1 MNIEPQNSYEYKI
14 KAVNGFNYSIS
25 DASAVVTTTLS
36 DSLRVIRDVTALTFD
51 MIKLENSAENNITG
65 DLNLTKVG
73 LNGSVIVW
81 RSSSNSIDVDSGKV
95 DRTALDSDLNVSLE
109 AFVKYG
115 ESNDTVKFNLV
126 FKKIDVIDTD
136 GDGIPDNEDL
146 DDDGD
151 GISDT
156 DELKYGL
163 NPKDSSDATQDS
175 DHDGVSNIDEIKA
188 GTNPLVSDLNPIT
201 ITTEQNVYVYQGEE
215 YNLSLDIN
223 HSQKQ
228 NLDILL
234 LTLDDIE
241 HNNSIFSLTPN
252 WTEFEPIAWEE
263 YRKQKLSVMIKGE
276 TVGERNMT
284 IVVSDEDNEQ
294 LNKDVHVSVVA
305 KSYNSISLKRTGW
318 NLVSI
323 CQNMNKDEI
332 DMTNIEEIQAQN
344 GHTLYTGDFADYSNL
359 DELKAGYGYWVKAKK
374 GVLFNVGKA
383 TNKLV
388 QPLTRTGWNLMAMCE
403 DISKEEVAMEGIKE
417 IQAQNGNSIYT
428 GDFESYSNLNSL
440 IMGYGYW
447 VKGDEGTPFISKRG
461 LSLPTGFDYQTI
473 NNSNEIV
480 ETTLGDLTIKL
491 YANYEE
497 IANDQQNHVGIAVKV
512 DGANTPL
519 LLIQGSYVGHPIVV
533 AVYDSSDK
541 LIGLSEITTIS
552 GNSEIEVTTQP

>member
-1 MNIEPQNSYEYKI
+1 MGGYTISLSGEGSCVASSMQSLGGLGDDNISTLDEIANMESYSCSTQ
-14 KAVNGFNYSIS
+14 A
-25 DASAVVTTTLS
+25 TLS
-36 DSLRVIRDVTALTFD
+36 VCDIKELCSEKSINLPTTAT
-51 MIKLENSAENNITG
+51 
-65 DLNLTKVG
+65 
-73 LNGSVIVW
+73 
-81 RSSSNSIDVDSGKV
+81 
-95 DRTALDSDLNVSLE
+95 
-109 AFVKYG
+109 
-115 ESNDTVKFNLV
+115 
-126 FKKIDVIDTD
+126 DTD
-136 GDGIPDNEDL
+136 GDKIYDINDL
-146 DDDGD
+146 DDDND
-151 GISDT
+151 GII
-156 DELKYGL
+156 DEDEKKYGL
-163 NPKDSSDATQDS
+163 NPLDASDATQDF
-175 DHDGVSNIDEIKA
+175 DGDGISNIDEIKA
-188 GTNPLVSDLNPIT
+188 GTNPTVFDGNLIT
-201 ITTEQNVYVYQGEE
+201 ITTQKTIKLKKSEEHNLSIQIDHKLQDNLYVTAKIDNETVATLSPQWEQTEPLGSDWYQEHNLTLTIFAKSIGESNISIVGTDDNNHELQQNVFLVVDEATQ
-215 YNLSLDIN
+215 
-223 HSQKQ
+223 
-228 NLDILL
+228 
-234 LTLDDIE
+234 
-241 HNNSIFSLTPN
+241 PN
-252 WTEFEPIAWEE
+252 
-263 YRKQKLSVMIKGE
+263 QV
-276 TVGERNMT
+276 
-284 IVVSDEDNEQ
+284 
-294 LNKDVHVSVVA
+294 
-305 KSYNSISLKRTGW
+305 SLKRTGW

-480 ETTLGDLTIKL
+480 ETTLDDFTIKL
-491 YANYEE
+491 YANYAE

-512 DGANTPL
+512 DGENSPL
-519 LLIQGSYVGHPIVV
+519 MLIQSSYIGHPVVV
-533 AVYDSSDK
+533 AVYDSYDK

-552 GNSEIEVTTQP
+552 GNSKIDVTTQP